1 MGQFVESK
9 HNTSLTS
16 PAINRLLKSYKHYVQ
31 DQIKNRLPILHLTD
45 FYRMSIRNR
54 DFNKSRI
61 YENYLME
68 ISIQPKSEPNETEE
82 E

>member
-16 PAINRLLKSYKHYVQ
+16 PAINRLMKSYKHYVQ
-31 DQIKNRLPILHLTD
+31 DQITKKLPILHLTD
-45 FYRMSIRNR
+45 FYYMSIRNR

-68 ISIQPKSEPNETEE
+68 ISIQPKSEPSEKGI
-82 E
+82 

>member
-1 MGQFVESK
+1 MGSFVENR

-31 DQIKNRLPILHLTD
+31 DQITDRLPILHLTD
-45 FYRMSIRNR
+45 YYRMSLRNR
-54 DFNKSRI
+54 ECNRSRI
-61 YENYLME
+61 YESYLAN
-68 ISIQPKSEPNETEE
+68 ISIQPKSELNEKEE